1 MHEEFQSEL
10 NDISKN
16 LNVGKGKDT
25 YKKFSY
31 TTYPLLHNEA
41 LYVLDLKTNEVLY
54 QRGVRELLG
63 YEEDEFTF
71 DTPFNFVH
79 PDDLPVVRKVLMST
93 LQFSQKYGITTDSTF
108 RISFRARKKDGS
120 YIKVQ
125 RTSGVCR
132 LNSNR
137 TLRSHYSV
145 IQDISYLGLSNAV
158 RWYWDSPTADLSGYR
173 RYIDV
178 SPVDLFSKREL
189 EVFELL
195 KKGMDSKAIADS
207 LGLSYH
213 TIVGY
218 RKNMLH
224 KTSCRNTFEL
234 LQMFEMG
241 SLYNVD

>member
-1 MHEEFQSEL
+1 MHEEFQTEL
-10 NDISKN
+10 NDISRG
-16 LNVGKGKDT
+16 LNVDKGKAD

-41 LYVLDLKTNEVLY
+41 LYVLDLKDNKVIY
-54 QRGVRELLG
+54 QRGIKDLLG
-63 YEEDEFTF
+63 YEEEEFDY
-71 DTPFNFVH
+71 DTPFNIVH

-93 LQFSQKYGITTDSTF
+93 LEFSQKHGITTDSTF
-108 RISFRARKKDGS
+108 RISCRYKKKDGS

-145 IQDISYLGLSNAV
+145 VQDISYLGLSNAV

-173 RYIDV
+173 KFIDV

-195 KKGMDSKAIADS
+195 KNGLDSKTIAET

-213 TIVGY
+213 TIIGY

-241 SLYNVD
+241 SLYNTD